1 MFNIALPTAQDS
13 IYRLIEAAKKVGLI
27 KPEPTYIF
35 NGMFMVVLG
44 LISGVALFMWGRQM
58 IGDGL
63 QKAAGDRLRYIL
75 EKLTSNPVKGVLVGT
90 AATAIIHSSTAVT
103 VMLVGFV
110 NSNLM
115 TLSQAVGVI
124 FGANIGTTFTTQLV
138 AFDTFILIWPCVFL
152 GVCLKLFGTKKNWR
166 VGGEVLLG
174 FGIIF
179 LAMWVLSAAAKPL
192 ETYEPLKAV
201 IAYISDKPLLGVLV
215 GTVLTGLIHSSTTIT
230 VLCIALAGV
239 GLMPLPGAVAIILGA
254 NVGTCVTAMLS
265 AIGSN
270 LGARRVAVA
279 HLVFNVIGVLLVL
292 PFIDIAVVPAIAS
305 MSPSDIPRQIAN
317 FNTFFNIASTLVA
330 LPFTAYFVKFIKWM
344 VPGEEK
350 QINFGPRFINN
361 KLLATP
367 SLALEQA
374 TQEIVRMLDIAKNMV
389 VMTNK
394 ILFKKDRS
402 LIASVQD
409 DESTVDSL
417 QMSIT
422 KYLTT
427 LTQKSM
433 SEDQARRA
441 VILLNVVHDV
451 ERIGDHATN
460 ISELAEG
467 ALDEN
472 VHFSHEAAEALSK
485 MFDTVDKSCILVM
498 EAMQDYDVDKANSMR
513 ELENEIDFMAKTA
526 RDDHFKRLKTEQC
539 KAESGIFYL
548 DIVANLER
556 IGDHCFNISRAVSD
570 RKYKEASFAIE

>member
-1 MFNIALPTAQDS
+1 MNNFSNMIL
-13 IYRLIEAAKKVGLI
+13 VMMGL
-27 KPEPTYIF
+27 
-35 NGMFMVVLG
+35 V
-44 LISGVALFMWGRQM
+44 SGVALFMWGRQM

-63 QKAAGDRLRYIL
+63 QKAAGDKLRYIL

-103 VMLVGFV
+103 VMLVSFV

-115 TLSQAVGVI
+115 TLPQAVGVI

-138 AFDTFILIWPCVFL
+138 AFDTSLLIYPCL
-152 GVCLKLFGTKKNWR
+152 IAGVCLKLFAAKKNWR
-166 VGGEVLLG
+166 VTGEVILG

-179 LAMWVLSAAAKPL
+179 MAMWVLSAAAKPL
-192 ETYEPLKAV
+192 ESYEPLKEV
-201 IAYISDKPLLGVLV
+201 IKYISDKPLLGVLV
-215 GTVLTGLIHSSTTIT
+215 GTILTGLIHSSTTIT

-265 AIGSN
+265 SIGSN

-279 HLVFNVIGVLLVL
+279 HLVFNIVGVLLVL
-292 PFIDIAVVPAIAS
+292 PFIDIAVVPWIRS
-305 MSPSDIPRQIAN
+305 ISPHDIQRQIAN
-317 FNTFFNIASTLVA
+317 FNTFFNVASTLVA
-330 LPFTAYFVKFIKWM
+330 IPFTAYFVKFIKWM

-350 QINFGPRFINN
+350 TISYGPRFINV
-361 KLLATP
+361 KLMATP

-374 TQEIVRMLDIAKNMV
+374 TQEIVRMLDIAKGMV
-389 VMTNK
+389 VMTRN
-394 ILFKKDRS
+394 ILYKKDRS
-402 LIASVQD
+402 LISSVQD

-427 LTQKSM
+427 LTQKSL
-433 SEDQARRA
+433 SEDQAKRA
-441 VILLNVVHDV
+441 VILLNAVHDV

-472 VHFSHEAAEALSK
+472 VSFSKEASEALDK
-485 MFDTVDKSCILVM
+485 MFTTVDQSCTLVM
-498 EAMQDYDVDKANSMR
+498 EAMHDYDVEKANQMKQI
-513 ELENEIDFMAKTA
+513 ENDIDFMAKTA
-526 RDDHFKRLKTEQC
+526 RDEHFTRLKSEQC

-548 DIVANLER
+548 DIVTNLER
-556 IGDHCFNISRAVSD
+556 IGDHCYNISRAVGNKD
-570 RKYKEASFAIE
+570 KADVMFAIE

>member
-1 MFNIALPTAQDS
+1 MNITLPTAQDS
-13 IYRLIEAAKKVGLI
+13 IYQIIEAVTRVSSI

-152 GVCLKLFGTKKNWR
+152 GVSMKLFGTKKNWR

-179 LAMWVLSAAAKPL
+179 MAMWVLSAAAKPL

-215 GTVLTGLIHSSTTIT
+215 GTILTGLIHSSTTIT

-279 HLVFNVIGVLLVL
+279 HLVFNVIGVLLVM
-292 PFIDIAVVPAIAS
+292 PFIDIAVVPFIAS
-305 MSPSDIPRQIAN
+305 MSPTDIPRQIAN
-317 FNTFFNIASTLVA
+317 FNTFFNVASTLVA
-330 LPFTAYFVKFIKWM
+330 IPFTAYFVKFIKWM

-350 QINFGPRFINN
+350 QIHFGPRFINN
-361 KLLATP
+361 KMLATP

-389 VMTNK
+389 VMTNN

-441 VILLNVVHDV
+441 VILLNAVHDV

-472 VHFSHEAAEALSK
+472 VHFSHEAAVALSK
-485 MFDTVDKSCILVM
+485 MFDTVDKSCNLVM

-570 RKYKEASFAIE
+570 KKYTEANFAIE

>member
-1 MFNIALPTAQDS
+1 MLDFLFSNALNPFNRMF
-13 IYRLIEAAKKVGLI
+13 EAAKGIDLA
-27 KPEPTYIF
+27 KPEPTYVF
-35 NGMFMVVLG
+35 NGMFLVILG

-90 AATAIIHSSTAVT
+90 TATAIIHSSTAVT

-138 AFDTFILIWPCVFL
+138 AFDTFILIWPCIFL
-152 GVCLKLFGTKKNWR
+152 GVSMKLFGTKKNWR

-192 ETYEPLKAV
+192 ETYEPLREV

-254 NVGTCVTAMLS
+254 NVGTCVTALLS

-279 HLVFNVIGVLLVL
+279 HLVFNVIGVLLVM
-292 PFIDIAVVPAIAS
+292 PFIYVAVVPFIS
-305 MSPSDIPRQIAN
+305 SLSPNDTPRQIAN
-317 FNTFFNIASTLVA
+317 FNTFFNVASTLVA
-330 LPFTAYFVKFIKWM
+330 IPFTAYFVKFIKWM

-350 QINFGPRFINN
+350 QVNFGPRFINN
-361 KLLATP
+361 KMLATP

-402 LIASVQD
+402 LIAAVQD

-422 KYLTT
+422 KYLTN
-427 LTQKSM
+427 LAQKSM

-441 VILLNVVHDV
+441 VILLNAVHDV

-472 VHFSHEAAEALSK
+472 VHFSHEASEALVN
-485 MFDTVDKSCILVM
+485 MFETVDKSCTLVM
-498 EAMQDYDVDKANSMR
+498 EALHDYDVEKAEMMR
-513 ELENEIDFMAKTA
+513 DYENQIDFMAKTA

-539 KAESGIFYL
+539 KAENGIFYL

-570 RKYKEASFAIE
+570 RSFTKANFAIE